1 MIAANVYIDWDADG
15 AFTETD
21 DDISA
26 YVKGVSWKAGIWDRT
41 SNVARAGRASITLT
55 NLDRRFSPDNTDS
68 PYYGRFKPNLPIRI
82 DATDG
87 LTAWPVFRGVI
98 TDFNADSGDL
108 GRREARIS
116 AEDLV
121 GVLSRTRI
129 SLPMRYL
136 LKGDAALKLVTSA
149 VFRSARATGTVTI
162 TANPGDGE
170 TLTIGDTVY
179 TFETGALDAAY
190 KVKVGATPS
199 ATALNLAAA
208 INAAQTAT
216 EFGYGADTVYG
227 ADTIKHP
234 DVSAVSEGLGGA
246 AGGSTNI
253 EPTDNLNYIAIGREP
268 SGNTIVVAQQ
278 FRIDA
283 GTLVEIQFYI
293 LTKTGNPG
301 TLTWEVRDEV
311 GGAPGNILQSGS
323 FAPAENQW
331 NVIAVASGVSLYADT
346 NYWIVLRCTNT
357 PSTSNNYWRWRY
369 GDTVYAA
376 GVCADSYNGG
386 AWVFYPQLDQSV
398 RITTGEITEADVFLT
413 AVARGAWGNSVGL
426 ATDAGDIALSAATL
440 EGGADG
446 PAGLFDYEAS
456 TVTLDEIGATWGQD
470 RTSGLRAIQDVVDS
484 EGTALFWAA
493 GDGTLTFKNRDW
505 LFTRQAEAANLTLD
519 GEMQQANVS
528 VSLADITNRVTV
540 RYRPRNTRATGIIAQ
555 STGIVSVPGTG
566 LSGSSLVK
574 NERHNQS
581 DNLPNPDNTAFARL
595 SYVDTETGQVIGAED
610 LTLPLVAGTDFTVN
624 DSGDGTGFDYTNS
637 KRVLFSVAATGSGV
651 DVTMQNSAMGTLY
664 VKDLQVRGT
673 AIIQYDPLDVTV
685 EDTTSI
691 TNYGLQETTFGLP
704 FTATNT
710 HMFAP
715 ILARY
720 LLRRNANPTSYQE
733 PLSFRNVTEVDGT
746 NLYSLDIGDILD
758 VTETQTAISG
768 RRLLIT
774 GVGGSIG
781 QGNVATLQWHTWRL
795 DDATYG
801 IWDDDTFGTWDNCVW
816 SI

>member
-234 DVSAVSEGLGGA
+234 DVSAVPEGLAGE
-246 AGGSTNI
+246 AGGTTTI
-253 EPTDNLNYIAIGREP
+253 EPVANINDDP
-268 SGNTIVVAQQ
+268 VGNEWGLVNRNTAQSFQVA
-278 FRIDA
+278 A
-283 GTLVEIQFYI
+283 GTLIQIKVYI
-293 LTKTGNPG
+293 GDDTSGSPG
-301 TLTWEVRDEV
+301 TLTWEVCDNI
-311 GGAPGNILQSGS
+311 GGVPGNVLQSGT
-323 FAPAENQW
+323 FTPALDQW
-331 NVIAVASGVSLYADT
+331 NTIDVANGISLYANT
-346 NYWIVLRCTNT
+346 IYWLVLRLTNIPAGT
-357 PSTSNNYWRWRY
+357 AYWEWRWGNSNYEGGISALRY
-369 GDTVYAA
+369 PPDPWIQTPAY
-376 GVCADSYNGG
+376 
-386 AWVFYPQLDQSV
+386 DQFLEVS
-398 RITTGEITEADVFLT
+398 TGEVTEADVFLT

-519 GEMQQANVS
+519 GKMQQANVS

-795 DDATYG
+795 DDATHG

>member
-234 DVSAVSEGLGGA
+234 DVTAVAEGA
-246 AGGSTNI
+246 AGEAGGTTTI
-253 EPTDNLNYIAIGREP
+253 EPTDNLFDA
-268 SGNTIVVAQQ
+268 VVGKYATGQVYQEAQS
-278 FRIDA
+278 FRVDT
-283 GTLVEIQFYI
+283 GTLVQIEVYI
-293 LTKTGNPG
+293 GATKAGSPG
-301 TLTWEVRDEV
+301 TITWEVCENS
-311 GGAPGNILQSGS
+311 GGVPGNVLQSGT
-323 FAPAENQW
+323 FAPTQSSW
-331 NVIAVASGVSLYADT
+331 NTINVTGGVTLYSGT
-346 NYWIVLRCTNT
+346 TYWLVLRLTNI
-357 PSTSNNYWRWRY
+357 PSSTAYWSWQS
-369 GDTVYAA
+369 GDDIYSSGIAA
-376 GVCADSYNGG
+376 WNFG
-386 AWVFYPQLDQSV
+386 AGWVPYPNEDHSAH
-398 RITTGEITEADVFLT
+398 ITTGAVGSANVYLT
-413 AVARGAWGNSVGL
+413 AVARGAWGN
-426 ATDAGDIALSAATL
+426 AIALAETGANITVSAATL

-519 GEMQQANVS
+519 GKMQQANVS

-624 DSGDGTGFDYTNS
+624 DSEDGTGFDYTNS

-801 IWDDDTFGTWDNCVW
+801 IWDDDTFGTWDNCAW

>member
-227 ADTIKHP
+227 ADTLKHA
-234 DVSAVSEGLGGA
+234 DVTAVAEGLSGEVGG
-246 AGGSTNI
+246 T
-253 EPTDNLNYIAIGREP
+253 TDIDPVEDYFWAIGKRAD
-268 SGNTIVVAQQ
+268 GKVYQGAQAFQVA
-278 FRIDA
+278 A
-283 GTLVEIQFYI
+283 GTLLQIEVYI
-293 LTKTGNPG
+293 TAQTGSPG
-301 TLTWEVRDEV
+301 TITWEVCDDI
-311 GGAPGNILQSGS
+311 GGSPGNVLQSGT
-323 FAPAENQW
+323 FTPDVDAW
-331 NVIAVASGVSLYADT
+331 TTIAVVGGVSLYAST
-346 NYWIVLRCTNT
+346 NYWLVLRITSI
-357 PSTSNNYWRWRY
+357 PASNNFWGWLY
-369 GDTVYAA
+369 GDSVYAPGISA
-376 GVCADSYNGG
+376 TKTDSA
-386 AWVFYPQLDQSV
+386 AWVQWPDDDFSA
-398 RITTGEITEADVFLT
+398 RITTGEVTEAHVYLT
-413 AVARGAWGNSVGL
+413 AVARGAWGNSIGL

-555 STGIVSVPGTG
+555 STGTISVPGTG

-691 TNYGLQETTFGLP
+691 TNYGLHETTFGLP

>member
-162 TANPGDGE
+162 TANPGDGK

-253 EPTDNLNYIAIGREP
+253 EPSADSYGYIGKI
-268 SGNTIVVAQQ
+268 SDGNMVKWGQQ
-278 FRIDA
+278 FRVNA
-283 GTLVEIQFYI
+283 GTLVELQFYI
-293 LTKTGNPG
+293 EGKTGSPG
-301 TLTWEVRDEV
+301 TITWEVCDEIGSV
-311 GGAPGNILQSGS
+311 PGNVLQSGT

-331 NVIAVASGVSLYADT
+331 NVIAVASGVTLYADT
-346 NYWIVLRCTNT
+346 NYWVVLRLTNT
-357 PSTSNNYWRWRY
+357 PSASNNNWHWRL
-369 GDTVYAA
+369 GTSAYAI
-376 GVCADSYNGG
+376 GISADHYLG
-386 AWVFYPQLDQSV
+386 AWTARPLYDCAT
-398 RITTGEITEADVFLT
+398 RITTGEVTEAHVYLT
-413 AVARGAWGNSVGL
+413 AVARGAWGNSIGL

-555 STGIVSVPGTG
+555 STGTISVPGTG

-581 DNLPNPDNTAFARL
+581 DNLPNPDNTAFTRL

-610 LTLPLVAGTDFTVN
+610 LQLPLVAGTDFTVN
-624 DSGDGTGFDYTNS
+624 DSEDGSGFDYTNS

-673 AIIQYDPLDVTV
+673 AIIQYDSLDVTV

-704 FTATNT
+704 FTATNA

-733 PLSFRNVTEVDGT
+733 PLSFRNVTEVGGT